1 MSVAVVIPCY
11 RVGTAVLDV
20 IARVGAEVDAI
31 YVVDDACPDGTA
43 AMVEARASDPRVK
56 VLRHAVN
63 QGVGGAMITGYR
75 AALADGHAV
84 MVKIDGDGQMDP
96 ALIPRFIR
104 PILQGKADYT
114 KGNRF
119 YQIESLRDM
128 PSVRLFGNA
137 VLSLLTKVS
146 SGYWGVFDPTNGF
159 TAIHGAVLAHIPLDK
174 VSRDYFFESD
184 MLFRL
189 NTLRAVVRDIPMDA
203 VYGEERSN
211 LKIGR
216 IVHRF
221 LIRHTVN
228 TAKRM
233 FYNYILRDFQ
243 LASLALLLG
252 PPLML
257 FGIVFG
263 LASWIEAARVDQAAT
278 AGTVML
284 ATLPIVAGL
293 QLLLLAA
300 TYDIQNQP
308 TSPVHPDLS

>member
-119 YQIESLRDM
+119 YQIESLREM

-263 LASWIEAARVDQAAT
+263 LASWIEAARIDQAAT

>member
-119 YQIESLRDM
+119 YQIESLREM